1 MTSTLLGAA
10 SLLQKFAEE
19 FAGLPVLSYS
29 INTANEIPHCL
40 MFQSYFK
47 SLSEAITL
55 KHKLYK
61 LAGVTHAIVS
71 KVHISNSAAPLK
83 FDHLFKEIQS
93 CNCSKSKNKK
103 KKTTSNY
110 CKAALCFPVSM
121 KTQLTARNIKF
132 QNFLKCFILPCRGTE
147 N

>member
-47 SLSEAITL
+47 FTFR
-55 KHKLYK
+55 
-61 LAGVTHAIVS
+61 G
-71 KVHISNSAAPLK
+71 
-83 FDHLFKEIQS
+83 
-93 CNCSKSKNKK
+93 
-103 KKTTSNY
+103 NY
-110 CKAALCFPVSM
+110 T
-121 KTQLTARNIKF
+121 KTQTL
-132 QNFLKCFILPCRGTE
+132 
-147 N
+147 